1 MRIALLF
8 SIVFLCSCATNPAGN
23 PIQKTEGLLKQ
34 GAYEDVY
41 VITSYRLGSDKE
53 YEQAAKALFEKYP
66 GFSDWVTR
74 SLTQRANTAS
84 DKQALFVI
92 VHDAKLLRDNGVISQ
107 EYLERIIGSVNKVA
121 VEKNVGGQF
130 DFLLSDKYQLI
141 PSLREP
147 KQEWLVFLRSVQALK
162 TDGRTHPGLVER
174 VFKFANSNMKAHE
187 VVAETLPT
195 MNLTIAELKSIVAP
209 QFPKLAEQ
217 AINARIIPIV
227 LIVQGNKLLQYDLRE
242 ALDASS
248 DSVRVVETQQKAA
261 VVTVEELQYQER
273 QIQETNETIAYPQH
287 EVSLGAA
294 VMLMPRNATYM
305 FNRKRGGNEIAYAY
319 SIEVKNSSGN
329 IHREVFRNQ
338 EKSTYTTCS
347 NQRIKNV
354 FGGESAAQFV
364 ANDDMRAKCS
374 DSTGKVSFEELRK
387 RIIRDLADH
396 IVRIPSLMQPPA
408 IAR

>member
-1 MRIALLF
+1 MRIALIF
-8 SIVFLCSCATNPAGN
+8 SIVFLSSCATNPAGD
-23 PIQKTEGLLKQ
+23 PIQKTEELLKQ
-34 GAYEDVY
+34 GAYDDVY

-74 SLTQRANTAS
+74 SLTQRTNTAS
-84 DKQALFVI
+84 DKKALFVI

-107 EYLERIIGSVNKVA
+107 EYFERIIGSVNKVA

-147 KQEWLVFLRSVQALK
+147 KQEWLVFLRSVQTLK
-162 TDGRTHPGLVER
+162 TDGKTHLGLVEK
-174 VFKFANSNMKAHE
+174 VFAFTNSNIKAHE
-187 VVAETLPT
+187 VVAEALPT
-195 MNLTIAELKSIVAP
+195 MKLTVAELKSIVAP
-209 QFPKLAEQ
+209 QFPKLAEE

-242 ALDASS
+242 ALSVAS
-248 DSVRVVETQQKAA
+248 DTIRVVETQQKAA
-261 VVTVEELQYQER
+261 IITVEELQYQER
-273 QIQETNETIAYPQH
+273 QIQETSETIAYPRY
-287 EVSLGAA
+287 EVSTGAA
-294 VMLMPRNATYM
+294 LMLMPRDSTYM
-305 FNRKRGGNEIAYAY
+305 FDRRRGGIEIAYAY
-319 SIEVKNSSGN
+319 SIEVKNSTGN

-338 EKSTYTTCS
+338 EKSTYTTCA

-364 ANDDMRAKCS
+364 ANDDMRSKCS

-387 RIIRDLADH
+387 RIIRGLADH
-396 IVRIPSLMQPPA
+396 IVRIPSLTQPPA
-408 IAR
+408 ITR